1 MYSVNLEEKKFK
13 KFISVGWTVIVYNWF
28 TVFIEGDIYR
38 IIEYLMML
46 TYILLVFVFLVKS
59 IAQSKRV
66 TPNVI
71 FGAISGYMLLGIVG
85 AFILLLVLFIDPNAY
100 IYDQGN
106 AKGFHSLLYYSYV
119 TITTI
124 GYGDITPVSPLART
138 FSVLLGITG
147 QLYLAILIAT
157 LVGKYLSDPDK
168 KK

>member
-1 MYSVNLEEKKFK
+1 
-13 KFISVGWTVIVYNWF
+13 VI
-28 TVFIEGDIYR
+28 
-38 IIEYLMML
+38 L

-100 IYDQGN
+100 SLDQGN
-106 AKGFHSLLYYSYV
+106 AKGFHSLLYYSYI

-124 GYGDITPVSPLART
+124 DYGDITPVSPLART
-138 FSVLLGITG
+138 FSILLGITG

-157 LVGKYLSDPDK
+157 LAGKYLSNPGK
-168 KK
+168 KEVR